1 MRKRLVFRVDDVG
14 YTPAYDMGAFKAF
27 ECGIASSADVMFDS
41 PDTVAALNWLKDK
54 PWLSIGW
61 HRHLWESPV
70 LPPEEVPSLV
80 NEKGRFKWGHRHPEL
95 MQEATYEETYQEFNA
110 QMELCYCI
118 LGKYPDVASVKNS
131 ELPLEK
137 AFKAVV
143 EKHGIAYNIFSSA
156 PDHRHPTEC
165 DPKYKALRYYSSGLA
180 TNPSY
185 KLEDFKDYQPLEKM
199 MALRWTD
206 AEEVFMYGWHPG
218 YCDDH
223 IMEESTCNL
232 HRCKELQACT
242 SEEYKNWIIEKQN

>member
-1 MRKRLVFRVDDVG
+1 
-14 YTPAYDMGAFKAF
+14 
-27 ECGIASSADVMFDS
+27 
-41 PDTVAALNWLKDK
+41 
-54 PWLSIGW
+54 
-61 HRHLWESPV
+61 
-70 LPPEEVPSLV
+70 
-80 NEKGRFKWGHRHPEL
+80 
-95 MQEATYEETYQEFNA
+95 MQEATYEDAYKEFDA
-110 QMELCYCI
+110 QMELCYRI

-143 EKHGIAYNIFSSA
+143 EKYGIAYNIFSSA

-180 TNPSY
+180 TNSSY

-232 HRCKELQACT
+232 HRCKELQLSLIHILVLLHIPDDRTLVRQHPAFKMQIVTAVIHVGRTAQTDLIVADKGFGMDEARRVLIDLHACF
-242 SEEYKNWIIEKQN
+242 